1 MTTQASTPDQT
12 DGALDRAQ
20 SVSGLSRSQFLRNGA
35 KGGIALVAGGA
46 MLGQVT
52 GISFAASG
60 GVSDNSTLQ
69 AAYGAESLAVF
80 VYSAIIKNFHSFKH
94 PKLEDLDYFKAAL
107 KNEEDHKALLGKAL
121 GAKTPTG
128 LQLKI
133 PSSALTSGHALL
145 KTGVALETAFV
156 QTYLGAVE
164 TLSSA
169 ELRVIAAK
177 VATNEASHL
186 SFIQDQFS
194 GSAVLPSLPAT
205 GTVTEAAKALSPAF
219 IPNLLPRLEAAGF
232 PNA

>member
-1 MTTQASTPDQT
+1 MTPPSSTLDHT
-12 DGALDRAQ
+12 DSALDRAQ
-20 SVSGLSRSQFLRNGA
+20 TVAGLSRSQFLRNGA

-69 AAYGAESLAVF
+69 AAYAAESLAVY

-94 PKLEDLDYFKAAL
+94 PKLEDIAYFKAAL
-107 KNEEDHKALLGKAL
+107 KNEEDHRAFLAKAL
-121 GAKTPTG
+121 GSKTPVG

-133 PSSALTSGHALL
+133 PASALTSGHALL

-164 TLSSA
+164 TLNSA
-169 ELRVIAAK
+169 ELKVVAAK

-194 GSAVLPSLPAT
+194 DNAVLPSLPAT
-205 GTVTEAAKALSPAF
+205 GTVADAAKALSPTF
-219 IPNLLPRLEAAGF
+219 IPNLVPRLEAAGF

>member
-1 MTTQASTPDQT
+1 MDTQASL
-12 DGALDRAQ
+12 LDRPDDALEQ
-20 SVSGLSRSQFLRNGA
+20 ASAAAGVNRSQFLRNGA
-35 KGGIALVAGGA
+35 KGGVALVAGGTL
-46 MLGQVT
+46 LGQVT

-69 AAYGAESLAVF
+69 AAYAAEALAVF

-107 KNEEDHKALLGKAL
+107 QNEQDHKAFLAKAL

-133 PSSALTSGHALL
+133 PASALASGHALL

-164 TLSSA
+164 TLSSS
-169 ELRVIAAK
+169 ELKVVAAK
-177 VATNEASHL
+177 VAANEASHL
-186 SFIQDQFS
+186 SFVTDQFN
-194 GSAVLPSLPAT
+194 GHAVLPSLPAT
-205 GTVTEAAKALSPAF
+205 GTVTDAAKALSPAF
-219 IPNLLPRLEAAGF
+219 IPNLVPRLEAAGF

>member
-1 MTTQASTPDQT
+1 MDSQANLLDSPDDSLERTQST
-12 DGALDRAQ
+12 
-20 SVSGLSRSQFLRNGA
+20 SGLSRSQFLRNGA
-35 KGGIALVAGGA
+35 KGGIALLAGGA

-52 GISFAASG
+52 GISFAAG

-107 KNEEDHKALLGKAL
+107 KNEEDHKALLAKAL
-121 GAKTPTG
+121 GSKTPTG
-128 LQLKI
+128 LELKI
-133 PSSALTSGHALL
+133 PSSALASGHALL

-164 TLSSA
+164 TLSSG

-194 GSAVLPSLPAT
+194 DNAVLPSLPAT
-205 GTVTEAAKALSPAF
+205 GTVAEAAKALSPAF
-219 IPNLLPRLEAAGF
+219 IPNLVPRLEAAGF